1 MWISCGFRLWITDDF
16 FFSGGFF
23 RTFFD
28 LLDCELLGFLGNCCW
43 KFNKLC
49 VPSSHPLDERT
60 WKKVGMEKGATKY
73 LSNNE
78 IQNMENLS
86 AFHSKVEGGMA
97 ITRL

>member
-1 MWISCGFRLWITDDF
+1 MICTFLLFWRIFPHIFTDLICWIVNFWAFWEIVVGIL
-16 FFSGGFF
+16 
-23 RTFFD
+23 
-28 LLDCELLGFLGNCCW
+28 NCVS
-43 KFNKLC
+43 F
-49 VPSSHPLDERT
+49 PLDERT

>member
-1 MWISCGFRLWITDDF
+1 MNFWAFWEIVVGIL
-16 FFSGGFF
+16 
-23 RTFFD
+23 
-28 LLDCELLGFLGNCCW
+28 NCVS
-43 KFNKLC
+43 F
-49 VPSSHPLDERT
+49 PLDERT

>member
-1 MWISCGFRLWITDDF
+1 MNFWAFWEIVV
-16 FFSGGFF
+16 
-23 RTFFD
+23 
-28 LLDCELLGFLGNCCW
+28 GNL
-43 KFNKLC
+43 NC
-49 VPSSHPLDERT
+49 VSHPLDERT

>member
-1 MWISCGFRLWITDDF
+1 MNFWAFWEIVV
-16 FFSGGFF
+16 
-23 RTFFD
+23 
-28 LLDCELLGFLGNCCW
+28 GNL
-43 KFNKLC
+43 NC
-49 VPSSHPLDERT
+49 VSHPLDERT
-60 WKKVGMEKGATKY
+60 WKKVGMPGMQCEWKKALLNI